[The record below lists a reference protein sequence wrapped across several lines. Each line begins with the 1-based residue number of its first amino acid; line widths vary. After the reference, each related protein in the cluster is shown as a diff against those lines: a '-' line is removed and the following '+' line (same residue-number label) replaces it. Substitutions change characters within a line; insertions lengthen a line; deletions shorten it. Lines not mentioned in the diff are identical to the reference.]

1 MPAARTPTLPAG
13 PALPVGPVSMK
24 PIGVRA
30 ERPNV
35 TTAASEAEGIAIR
48 PVEEADLLAV
58 FRIEKASFDQPWPFS
73 AFERYLDEPT
83 FLVAD
88 DGTKV
93 VGYVVADLMPNH
105 GRALG
110 HVKDVAVHPSR
121 RGEGIGTKLLERVLA
136 GLRTRGAH
144 SVKLEVRES
153 NETAI
158 AMYRSFDFQYLRT
171 LPHYYNDGEDALVM
185 VADLT

>member
-1 MPAARTPTLPAG
+1 
-13 PALPVGPVSMK
+13 MK
-24 PIGVRA
+24 PIGVHV
-30 ERPNV
+30 ELPNV
-35 TTAASEAEGIAIR
+35 TTAASDAEGIAVR

-73 AFERYLDEPT
+73 AFERYLDQPT
-83 FLVAD
+83 FLVAV

-93 VGYVVADLMPNH
+93 VGYVVADLTPNH

-121 RGEGIGTKLLERVLA
+121 RGEGIGSKLLERVMA
-136 GLRTRGAH
+136 ELRSRGAD

-158 AMYRSFDFQYLRT
+158 SLYTAFGFEYLRT
-171 LPHYYNDGEDALVM
+171 LPRYYNDEENALVM
-185 VADLT
+185 VAELN